1 MNSRQSPSI
10 TIRAASLL
18 ASVVVTALI
27 VGSQLGIA
35 ESYTDQADATL
46 IAKRAQQPVAQQTT
60 PAPLQRL

>member
-35 ESYTDQADATL
+35 ESYTDQTDAIL
-46 IAKRAQQPVAQQTT
+46 IAKQALPPVAQQTA
-60 PAPLQRL
+60 PAPRQRS